1 MSKTNKKIT
10 EKRDKDATN
19 KAETLAPKTQS
30 ITTNS
35 TTAIIKFPTELTI
48 SYAEQ
53 FKSEVIDI
61 INANNELLV
70 DDSELVRIDTTGL
83 QLIIAIITYILSVN
97 KSLNWQC
104 HAACINE
111 SVKQLGVNEPMLN
124 KHLT

>member
-61 INANNELLV
+61 VNANNELSV

-83 QLIIAIITYILSVN
+83 QLIIAMITYILSVN

>member
-83 QLIIAIITYILSVN
+83 QLIIAMITYILSVN